1 MSENKYG
8 EIRDGKVF
16 RKAIDGFPEKEI
28 GEVKD
33 TEEAAIAYYGN
44 RYQHLEEK
52 VSQLEQDVHSSA
64 NKGSFLM
71 KLLHMKGTLGE
82 YDGLGDFK
90 ALEKRLEV
98 LEEHIQEVIN
108 TNRKRNLEIKTAL
121 LAEGEQLQQVSNW
134 KEAGDFAK
142 DLKMRWI
149 KTGSLDPE
157 YQEAYE
163 EKFTALIDDFFARRT
178 AFFEDRN
185 QLIHDRTEQ
194 YKAIIERAR
203 KLVQEKD
210 QKEAARGVK
219 ALQAE
224 WKNVGQVP
232 AQIRTELW
240 NQLQQ
245 IVKPV
250 FAKRAPVLQRQGLV
264 KNFNRTSAAAPGPGA
279 LEAKKE
285 LLSKLREIQGYDKA
299 AMVKAQQLQ
308 DEFKNLGFAVGPE
321 GESVNNAFF
330 QEFSLLKEKN
340 FLHNLAH
347 AKSRDFSGLDKA
359 EQNKIKLRLLR
370 DLLGRDERE
379 LQNFKD
385 NLSNLSTGKNK
396 INKMMDTK
404 LRLQQRKVEVKRL
417 LMRELQAQL

>member
-1 MSENKYG
+1 MSEHQYG
-8 EIRDGKVF
+8 EIREGKVF

-33 TEEAAIAYYGN
+33 TEEAAIAYYEH

-52 VSQLEQDVHSSA
+52 VSQLEQDVHDSA

-71 KLLHMKGTLGE
+71 KLLHMKSTLPE
-82 YDGLGDFK
+82 YDALGDFK
-90 ALEKRLEV
+90 GLEKRLEV

-108 TNRKRNLEIKTAL
+108 QNRKRNLEIKTAL

-157 YQEAYE
+157 HQEAFE
-163 EKFTALIDDFFARRT
+163 EKFNNIINDFFARRN

-185 QLIHDRTEQ
+185 QLINERTEQ
-194 YKAIIERAR
+194 YKALIEKAR
-203 KLVQEKD
+203 MLVQEKD
-210 QKEAARGVK
+210 QREAAQGVK
-219 ALQAE
+219 ALQLE

-232 AQIRTELW
+232 ATTRTELW

-250 FAKRAPVLQRQGLV
+250 FAKRTPVQRQGLV
-264 KNFNRTSAAAPGPGA
+264 KKFNRTPAAPAAGA

-285 LLSKLREIQGYDKA
+285 LLSKLREITGYDKA
-299 AMVKAQQLQ
+299 AMAKAQQLQ
-308 DEFKNLGFAVGPE
+308 EEFKNLGFAPGPE
-321 GESVNNAFF
+321 GESVNHAFF

-347 AKSRDFSGLDKA
+347 AKSRDFSALEEPEK
-359 EQNKIKLRLLR
+359 NKIKLRLLR

-385 NLSNLSTGKNK
+385 NLSNLNTGKNK